1 MSFVFWLLILF
12 FIRCWWAWVPV
23 VLVFGSC
30 AMVGRCRWWLLPI
43 PVLICI
49 ELLFWLHCVSA
60 HCR

>member
-1 MSFVFWLLILF
+1 
-12 FIRCWWAWVPV
+12 

-49 ELLFWLHCVSA
+49 ELLFWLHCVSV